1 MSGAAALSA
10 ARNRRT
16 NPQASQRNMPNNAS
30 CNSVKCS
37 PANKNGPSPQQ
48 QQQMKQQLLQQQ
60 QQMLQ
65 QQQQQQKQQ
74 QLTKAQQYAQQQQ
87 QQTTESLQQLPK
99 FGEIPV
105 LQPLQVLRLHDIR
118 LSTLEKD
125 LANKLVQP
133 PLVTPVSTSS
143 GGGGEKDALNKIQSR
158 LLLAEEQIKRLD
170 TMIQLLQ
177 QELFKNQMFNQM
189 SLGSSSG
196 GNTFRFLQNGFG
208 LDEEEDD
215 DNLVEQIDS
224 IDLNVNDIDTS
235 QVIDIR
241 SNNGC

>member
-10 ARNRRT
+10 AHNRRT
-16 NPQASQRNMPNNAS
+16 NPQATQRNVANNAS

-37 PANKNGPSPQQ
+37 PPNKNGPSPQQ
-48 QQQMKQQLLQQQ
+48 QQQMKQQMQ
-60 QQMLQ
+60 QQMQLQKQ
-65 QQQQQQKQQ
+65 QQQQ

-87 QQTTESLQQLPK
+87 QQQTSQPLQQLPK

-125 LANKLVQP
+125 LANLQ
-133 PLVTPVSTSS
+133 VTPVISPVSS
-143 GGGGEKDALNKIQSR
+143 NSSSSSSSSSSAANDNKLHSR
-158 LLLAEEQIKRLD
+158 LMLAEEQIKRLD
-170 TMIQLLQ
+170 SMIQLLQ

-189 SLGSSSG
+189 SLGSNG
-196 GNTFRFLQNGFG
+196 GNTFRFLQNGFS
-208 LDEEEDD
+208 LDGEDD
-215 DNLVEQIDS
+215 DDLVEQIDS
-224 IDLNVNDIDTS
+224 IDLNVIDANEAENP

>member
-16 NPQASQRNMPNNAS
+16 NPQATQRNVGNNAS

-60 QQMLQ
+60 QMLQQ

-87 QQTTESLQQLPK
+87 QQTTEPMQQVTK

-125 LANKLVQP
+125 MANKLA
-133 PLVTPVSTSS
+133 TPVISPVSSSSSTSS
-143 GGGGEKDALNKIQSR
+143 SSAANDNKIQSR
-158 LLLAEEQIKRLD
+158 LMMAEEQIKRLD

-224 IDLNVNDIDTS
+224 IDLTVNDIDTS